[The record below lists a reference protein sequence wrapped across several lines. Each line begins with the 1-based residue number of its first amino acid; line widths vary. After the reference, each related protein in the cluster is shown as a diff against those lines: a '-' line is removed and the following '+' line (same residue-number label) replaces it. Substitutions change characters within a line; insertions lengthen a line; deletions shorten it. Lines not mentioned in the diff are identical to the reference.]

1 MSNDITLSE
10 VQEFIAGFWYHYD
23 QGHFD
28 ELALRIGDEM
38 EYLSRSESGDCPFE
52 ELLAAELHGGAETL
66 AWLTQHRNENPYP
79 LRHHATNIFRTG
91 IDGPVTNVRFYLF
104 VNQVTNAVPFA
115 VSSGVVDVGDAPGRR
130 RPGVHLDECHSG
142 RRRFGAL
149 RRVQQR
155 SSSAAAGS
163 RRVTARD
170 TFGGGVAVITGAGC
184 RHRRGPGPSR
194 RPRSA

>member
-1 MSNDITLSE
+1 MSNEITLSE
-10 VQEFIAGFWYHYD
+10 IQEFIAAFWYHYD

-66 AWLTQHRNENPYP
+66 AWLTRHRNENPYP

-91 IDGPVTNVRFYLF
+91 VDGPVTNVRFYLF

-115 VSSGVVDVGDAPGRR
+115 VSSGVVDVGVRRSADGLVLTSMKVILDAEDSVPFA
-130 RPGVHLDECHSG
+130 EY
-142 RRRFGAL
+142 
-149 RRVQQR
+149 
-155 SSSAAAGS
+155 SSASAAG
-163 RRVTARD
+163 A
-170 TFGGGVAVITGAGC
+170 
-184 RHRRGPGPSR
+184 
-194 RPRSA
+194 